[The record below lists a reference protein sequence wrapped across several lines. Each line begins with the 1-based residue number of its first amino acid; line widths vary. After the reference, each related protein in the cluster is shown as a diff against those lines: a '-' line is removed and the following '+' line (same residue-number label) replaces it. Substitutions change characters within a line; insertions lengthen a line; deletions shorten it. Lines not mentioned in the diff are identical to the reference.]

1 MGQGGGRGDDDPKAS
16 ASRRQGGLSG
26 GWREEPEWREV
37 MAELGE
43 ALLGGKNR
51 KKNNPANREPNL
63 VTELDGAGVDGG
75 RARAGV
81 GEEQMG

>member
-43 ALLGGKNR
+43 ALLGGLL
-51 KKNNPANREPNL
+51 AS
-63 VTELDGAGVDGG
+63 TSTFA
-75 RARAGV
+75 
-81 GEEQMG
+81 